1 MIFSTGTYAYLAE
14 LVFVFLVTDLLRY
27 KPVIILDGISAIIAW
42 SLLIW
47 GQSIQLMQVMIVIG
61 FHGFFQLQFV
71 TWSLSVATDNAKL
84 IRLH

>member
-1 MIFSTGTYAYLAE
+1 VIFSTGTYAYLAE

-27 KPVIILDGISAIIAW
+27 KPVIILDGISAIITW

-47 GQSIQLMQVMIVIG
+47 GKSIQLMQVMIVIG

-71 TWSLSVATDNAKL
+71 TCSVSIATDNAKL